1 MSMSAFNEA
10 WFMLKGWQDEE
21 TSMHDEL
28 DPSRPKREAK
38 QFEQDVPLYPDY
50 DNMAPQELQIEL
62 DDIIDQIANL
72 EQQKHDIELAL
83 HSLSAEEGVK
93 PQTAGGATMG
103 ADTDYTD
110 PDIISRL
117 VAQGKLPKGFKLG

>member
-28 DPSRPKREAK
+28 DPSRPKRESK
-38 QFEQDVPLYPDY
+38 QFEQDVPPYPDY

-62 DDIIDQIANL
+62 DDIIDQITNL

-83 HSLSAEEGVK
+83 HSLSAEEDVK